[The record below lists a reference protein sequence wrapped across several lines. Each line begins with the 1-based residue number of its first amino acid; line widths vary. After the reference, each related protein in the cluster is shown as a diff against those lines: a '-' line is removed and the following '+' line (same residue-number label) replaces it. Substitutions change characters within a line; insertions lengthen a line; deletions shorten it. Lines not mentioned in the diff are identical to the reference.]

1 MNGQKLPIVDGS
13 SETDLKKI
21 KAQIRPNMLSCFFP
35 LFQQG
40 IPLEAETG
48 CSIKE
53 LLCGQLGI
61 DPAYVE
67 ERISTIFLNGK
78 PVDDCETAIVGD
90 GAVLAL
96 SAAMPGLVGAML
108 RKGGFY
114 TAMRSAI
121 TYRTQNA
128 DSIRAKGRIHLKLFN
143 SIMGEAGPLVLR
155 RGIIISRS
163 KVSKLLGEMSAEILS
178 GDMPTNVYNST
189 DADILLAVEILAS

>member
-1 MNGQKLPIVDGS
+1 MNGQKFPRFNGQSGTALTKV
-13 SETDLKKI
+13 
-21 KAQIRPNMLSCFFP
+21 KAQISPNMLSCFFP

-40 IPLEAETG
+40 ITVEVETG

-61 DPAYVE
+61 DNAYLE
-67 ERISTIFLNGK
+67 ERITTIFLNGK
-78 PVDDCETAIVGD
+78 PVDDCTTAIVGD

-121 TYRTQNA
+121 TYRTPSA
-128 DSIRAKGRIHLKLFN
+128 DSIRANGHIRLKLFN
-143 SIMGEAGPLVLR
+143 SIMEEAGPLVLR
-155 RGIIISRS
+155 RGIIIPCSR
-163 KVSKLLGEMSAEILS
+163 VMKLLSEMSAEIIS
-178 GDMPTNVYNST
+178 GDLPTSGYDSAG
-189 DADILLAVEILAS
+189 ADILLAVEILAS

>member
-1 MNGQKLPIVDGS
+1 MNGQKFPIVDGS
-13 SETDLKKI
+13 SGKDLTKV
-21 KAQIRPNMLSCFFP
+21 KAQISPNMLSCFFP

-40 IPLEAETG
+40 ITVEVETG

-78 PVDDCETAIVGD
+78 PVDDCDTAVVGD

-121 TYRTQNA
+121 TYRTQSA
-128 DSIRAKGRIHLKLFN
+128 DSIRANGRIRLKLFN
-143 SIMGEAGPLVLR
+143 SIMGEAGPLILR
-155 RGIIISRS
+155 RGIIIPNSN
-163 KVSKLLGEMSAEILS
+163 VIKLINEISAEILS
-178 GDMPTNVYNST
+178 GDMPTNGYNSA
-189 DADILLAVEILAS
+189 DSDILLAVEIIAS

>member
-13 SETDLKKI
+13 SGTDLIKV
-21 KAQIRPNMLSCFFP
+21 KAQISSNMLSCFFP

-40 IPLEAETG
+40 ITLEAETG
-48 CSIKE
+48 CSVKE

-67 ERISTIFLNGK
+67 ERITTIFLNGK
-78 PVDDCETAIVGD
+78 PVDDFATAVVGD

-114 TAMRSAI
+114 TVMRSAI
-121 TYRTQNA
+121 TYRTQSA
-128 DSIRAKGRIHLKLFN
+128 DSIRANGRIRLKLFN
-143 SIMGEAGPLVLR
+143 SIMRGAGPLVLR
-155 RGIIISRS
+155 RGIIIPRA
-163 KVSKLLGEMSAEILS
+163 KVMELLGETSAEILS
-178 GDMPTNVYNST
+178 GDIPTSGYNF
-189 DADILLAVEILAS
+189 ADPEILLAVEILAS

>member
-1 MNGQKLPIVDGS
+1 MNGQKFKIVDGRS
-13 SETDLKKI
+13 GMELTRV
-21 KAQIRPNMLSCFFP
+21 KAQISPNMLSCFFP

-40 IPLEAETG
+40 ITVEVEAG
-48 CSIKE
+48 CSVKE

-67 ERISTIFLNGK
+67 ERITTIFLNGK
-78 PVDDCETAIVGD
+78 PVDDCDTAVVGD

-128 DSIRAKGRIHLKLFN
+128 DSIRAKGLIRLKLFN

-155 RGIIISRS
+155 RGIIIPRS
-163 KVSKLLGEMSAEILS
+163 KVRKLLSEMSADILS
-178 GDMPTNVYNST
+178 GDMPTNGYNSA
-189 DADILLAVEILAS
+189 DADILLAVEILES

>member
-1 MNGQKLPIVDGS
+1 MNGKKFPIVDGH
-13 SETDLKKI
+13 TGADLVKVKT
-21 KAQIRPNMLSCFFP
+21 QISPNMLSCFFP

-40 IPLEAETG
+40 ITVEVETG

-53 LLCGQLGI
+53 LLCGQMGI
-61 DPAYVE
+61 DHVYLE
-67 ERISTIFLNGK
+67 ERITTIFLNGK
-78 PVDDCETAIVGD
+78 PVDDCAAAVVGD

-114 TAMRSAI
+114 SAMRSNI

-128 DSIRAKGRIHLKLFN
+128 DSIRANGRIRLKLFN

-155 RGIIISRS
+155 RGIIIPRS
-163 KVSKLLGEMSAEILS
+163 KVMKLISETSAEILS
-178 GDMPTNVYNST
+178 GDMPANGDDSA
-189 DADILLAVEILAS
+189 DADILLAVEILTS

>member
-1 MNGQKLPIVDGS
+1 MNGQKFPIVDGS
-13 SETDLKKI
+13 SGKDLTKV
-21 KAQIRPNMLSCFFP
+21 KAQISPNMLSYFFP

-40 IPLEAETG
+40 ITVEVETG

-78 PVDDCETAIVGD
+78 PVDDCDTAVVGD

-121 TYRTQNA
+121 TYRTQSA
-128 DSIRAKGRIHLKLFN
+128 DSIRAKGRIRLKLFN
-143 SIMGEAGPLVLR
+143 SIMGEAGPLILR
-155 RGIIISRS
+155 RGIIIPNSN
-163 KVSKLLGEMSAEILS
+163 VIKLINETSAKILS
-178 GDMPTNVYNST
+178 GDMPTNGYNST
-189 DADILLAVEILAS
+189 DADILLAVAIIAS

>member
-1 MNGQKLPIVDGS
+1 MNGQKLPIVDGQS
-13 SETDLKKI
+13 GTDPTKVKVRI
-21 KAQIRPNMLSCFFP
+21 SPNMLSWFFP

-40 IPLEAETG
+40 ITVEAETG
-48 CSIKE
+48 CSVKE

-78 PVDDCETAIVGD
+78 PVDDCDTAVVGD

-114 TAMRSAI
+114 TAMRSDI
-121 TYRTQNA
+121 TYRAQGA
-128 DSIRAKGRIHLKLFN
+128 DSIRANGRIRLKLFN
-143 SIMGEAGPLVLR
+143 SIMGEAGPLILR
-155 RGIIISRS
+155 RGIIIPHS
-163 KVSKLLGEMSAEILS
+163 KVMKLLGEMSAEILS
-178 GDMPTNVYNST
+178 GDISTNGYNSA
-189 DADILLAVEILAS
+189 DSDILLAVEILAS

>member
-1 MNGQKLPIVDGS
+1 MNGQKFPIVDGRS
-13 SETDLKKI
+13 GTDLTKV
-21 KAQIRPNMLSCFFP
+21 KAQISPNMLSCFFP

-40 IPLEAETG
+40 ITVEVETG

-78 PVDDCETAIVGD
+78 PVDDCDTAVVGD

-114 TAMRSAI
+114 TAMRSDI
-121 TYRTQNA
+121 TYRTPVA
-128 DSIRAKGRIHLKLFN
+128 DSIRAQGRIRLKLFN

-155 RGIIISRS
+155 RGIIIPHS
-163 KVSKLLGEMSAEILS
+163 KVMKLLSEMSAEILS
-178 GDMPTNVYNST
+178 GDMPTNGYNSA
-189 DADILLAVEILAS
+189 DADILLAVEILES